1 MRGRDKF
8 SKFKPIINL
17 MVKIVSVLP
26 QKMRIKIFYKLRYK
40 KGTIGILKRYI
51 YLKSLSPSCG
61 DNVAVHEGVFLL
73 NPQKIRCGDNVSIHP
88 MCYIDATGN
97 ITIGNDVSIAHG
109 TTIMSS
115 THTYS
120 DGNIPI
126 KDQEVIWKETNISDN
141 VWIGAKSTIIAGVKI
156 HRGCVI
162 GAGGVVTKDCEENS
176 MYVGVPARKIKS
188 RTEE

>member
-17 MVKIVSVLP
+17 MVKIISILP
-26 QKMRIKIFYKLRYK
+26 HKMRIKKFYRLRYK
-40 KGTIGILKRYI
+40 KGVLGILRRYI
-51 YLKSLSPSCG
+51 YLKSLSPECG

-73 NPQKIRCGDNVSIHP
+73 SPHKISFGDNVSIHP
-88 MCYIDATGN
+88 MCYIDATGK

-115 THTYS
+115 THTYN
-120 DGNIPI
+120 DRDIPI
-126 KDQEVIWKETNISDN
+126 KDQKVILKETNISDN
-141 VWIGAKSTIIAGVKI
+141 IWIGAKATIIAGVNI

-162 GAGGVVTKDCEENS
+162 GAGGVVAKDCEENS
-176 MYVGVPARKIKS
+176 VYVGVPARKIKS
-188 RTEE
+188 RTEG